1 LAPGQI
7 EPAQPGPIRKFTA
20 WHAGTAFLLALG
32 YSGYYFCRSDLSVVL
47 PDLIHDL
54 ARHGMTPNA
63 AQIRLG
69 FMASVGTV
77 AYAFGKF
84 FSGALAD
91 TSGGRRSFLGGMAGS
106 ILFTIIFAMSGG
118 FPLFTLA
125 WIGNRL
131 FQSQGWAGLVRVSS
145 RWFSYS
151 TYGSVMAVVSLS
163 FLFGDAGCRWMM
175 SRLMANGVGW
185 RGVFFFASGALAVLM
200 IVNLLLLREA
210 PEERGLPAP
219 EVNPRNVY
227 AQKEAMRK
235 VGALEDRA
243 SAETEK
249 ETEKDSVDDERV
261 NIGAILRPLLTSFP
275 FWMVCVLAFGTTMLR
290 ETFNLWTPTYFVQF
304 VRLSSSVAASRSA
317 LFPLCGGISV
327 LLGGFLSDKLGP
339 NGRNV
344 LVVAGMTGCTV
355 CLVLMGRIPEHAATW
370 IPTILVA
377 VAGFM
382 LLGPY
387 SYLAGAMSLDF
398 GGRRGSATAA
408 GIIDGFGYLA
418 GWLSGD
424 TVARIEVAF
433 GWSRAFLCLAG
444 VSLFTAL
451 VALVLA
457 VYQRDQ
463 NVQHV

>member
-1 LAPGQI
+1 M
-7 EPAQPGPIRKFTA
+7 RRFTA

-106 ILFTIIFAMSGG
+106 ILFTIVFAMSGG

-131 FQSQGWAGLVRVSS
+131 FQSLGWAGLVRVSS

-200 IVNLLLLREA
+200 FVNLLLLREA

-219 EVNPRNVY
+219 EINPRNVY
-227 AQKEAMRK
+227 AGEES
-235 VGALEDRA
+235 G
-243 SAETEK
+243 
-249 ETEKDSVDDERV
+249 EKDAAGNGERV
-261 NIGAILRPLLTSFP
+261 NIGAILQPLLTSFP

-327 LLGGFLSDKLGP
+327 LVGGFLSDKLGP

-355 CLVLMGRIPEHAATW
+355 CLLLMGRIPEHAGEWA
-370 IPTILVA
+370 PTILVA
-377 VAGFM
+377 LAGFM

-451 VALVLA
+451 VAIVLA
-457 VYQRDQ
+457 VYQR
-463 NVQHV
+463 NRLLRKMA

>member
-1 LAPGQI
+1 VWYCVRVSNANTLAPGQI
-7 EPAQPGPIRKFTA
+7 EPAQPGSKPRFTA
-20 WHAGTAFLLALG
+20 WHAGTALLLALG

-47 PDLIHDL
+47 PDLIHDM

-63 AQIRLG
+63 AEIRLG
-69 FMASVGTV
+69 FIASVGTV

-91 TSGGRRSFLGGMAGS
+91 TGGGRRSFLGGMAGS
-106 ILFTIIFAMSGG
+106 ILFTIVFAMSGG
-118 FPLFTLA
+118 FPLFTMA

-175 SRLMANGVGW
+175 SELMARGVGW

-200 IVNLLLLREA
+200 ITCLLLLREA
-210 PEERGLPAP
+210 PEDRGLPRP

-227 AQKEAMRK
+227 AEE
-235 VGALEDRA
+235 GTA
-243 SAETEK
+243 SDNAR
-249 ETEKDSVDDERV
+249 VD
-261 NIGAILRPLLTSFP
+261 IGAILRPLLTNFA
-275 FWMVCVLAFGTTMLR
+275 FWMVCVLAFGTTLLR

-304 VRLSSSVAASRSA
+304 AGLTASAAASRSA

-339 NGRNV
+339 NGRNI
-344 LVVAGMTGCTV
+344 LVVAGMSGCTV
-355 CLVLMGRIPEHAATW
+355 CLVLMGQIPSGASPYA
-370 IPTILVA
+370 PSILVGM
-377 VAGFM
+377 VGFT

-398 GGRRGSATAA
+398 GGQRGSATAA
-408 GIIDGFGYLA
+408 GIIDGFGYMA

-424 TVARIEVAF
+424 TVARIAVAW
-433 GWSRAFLCLAG
+433 GWRAAFVALAA
-444 VSLFTAL
+444 VSLVTAL
-451 VALVLA
+451 VAVVLT
-457 VYQRDQ
+457 VHQRAAARGA
-463 NVQHV
+463 

>member
-1 LAPGQI
+1 M
-7 EPAQPGPIRKFTA
+7 RRFTA

-227 AQKEAMRK
+227 AGKES
-235 VGALEDRA
+235 GEE
-243 SAETEK
+243 ETAG
-249 ETEKDSVDDERV
+249 DGDQVD
-261 NIGAILRPLLTSFP
+261 IGAILRPLLTSFP

-290 ETFNLWTPTYFVQF
+290 EAFNLWTPTYFVQF

-344 LVVAGMTGCTV
+344 LVVIGMTGCTV
-355 CLVLMGRIPEHAATW
+355 CLVFMGRIPEHAGEWA
-370 IPTILVA
+370 PTILVA
-377 VAGFM
+377 LAGFM

-451 VALVLA
+451 VALVLT
-457 VYQRDQ
+457 VYQRNRLLQ
-463 NVQHV
+463 EAA

>member
-1 LAPGQI
+1 M
-7 EPAQPGPIRKFTA
+7 RRFTA

-175 SRLMANGVGW
+175 SRLMANGAGW

-227 AQKEAMRK
+227 AGKES
-235 VGALEDRA
+235 GEEEPGGDG
-243 SAETEK
+243 
-249 ETEKDSVDDERV
+249 ERV

-355 CLVLMGRIPEHAATW
+355 CLVLMGRIPEHAGEW
-370 IPTILVA
+370 VPTILVA
-377 VAGFM
+377 LAGFM

-451 VALVLA
+451 VALVLT
-457 VYQRDQ
+457 VHQKNQ
-463 NVQHV
+463 KIQHA